1 MIKAGSKSITSKNS
15 KSCSHPS
22 HPIQHV
28 QDDESNKVVDI
39 PEDQWPNIAWLNFSG
54 LSQQGHV
61 IREFCWDAI
70 QIVEVTLVTQRAW
83 LELYEGTIYKRWVLL
98 EAIKTLQ
105 ANNEDKDRMQ
115 TTRLYIDRFQRMRNS
130 AGPLVNGY
138 VFSFHSLRH
147 FNK

>member
-15 KSCSHPS
+15 KSCNHPS

-39 PEDQWPNIAWLNFSG
+39 SEDQWPNVAWLNFGG

-61 IREFCWDAI
+61 IQEFCWDAI
-70 QIVEVTLVTQRAW
+70 RIIEVTLVTQHAW
-83 LELYEGTIYKRWVLL
+83 PELYEGTIYKCWVLL

-105 ANNEDKDRMQ
+105 ANNEDKRWDADYKTLHKQISEDEKFSR
-115 TTRLYIDRFQRMRNS
+115 TI
-130 AGPLVNGY
+130 GK
-138 VFSFHSLRH
+138 FSFHSLRH